1 MLKKQD
7 MKPGTIVEV
16 AQPKSGL
23 PKVMFGDS
31 NVPQAPEPTYVAV
44 RKSFMLGD
52 GGWGVTSGEKL
63 EIVEGPKRRDG
74 INGVKVKI
82 LSNGEVGMVYWCE
95 LRASC
100 KLVPAAS
107 A

>member
-7 MKPGTIVEV
+7 MTPGRVVVVDKPST
-16 AQPKSGL
+16 GL
-23 PKVMFGDS
+23 PKVMFGDDS
-31 NVPQAPEPTYVAV
+31 FKPGPDPDHITV
-44 RKSFMLGD
+44 RKSFEIGS
-52 GGWGVTSGEKL
+52 GGWGVRAGGKL

-82 LSNGEVGMVYWCE
+82 LSNGEVGMVFWCE

-100 KLVPAAS
+100 KLDA
-107 A
+107 